1 MPNSNGVIVA
11 EPEPIALDWT
21 ATALVIIDMQRDF
34 MEPGGFGETLGNDVS
49 QLARAVKPIAAVLAA
64 ARAMG
69 MLVVHTR
76 EGHLPDLSDAPP
88 AKVERGAP
96 SLRIGDPGPMGRI
109 LIRGE
114 AGHDIIPALYPLD
127 SEIVID
133 KPGKG
138 AFYATELGET
148 LQKYGI
154 ENLLVCGVT
163 TEVCVNTTVREANDR
178 GYRCVVIS
186 DGCASYFPEFHEMGL
201 KMIKAQGGIF
211 GWVAD
216 SISGSES
223 NANGDIEQ
231 TEGGSITMSMSGAV
245 AKPGF
250 KPDLWTPGDWNAF
263 FGFGTNILVNMLVLT
278 GLLRFVLKMPD
289 SLVFGRILPALG
301 LMMCLSTFYYAFL
314 AYRLAQRTGRTDVCA
329 LPSGVSV
336 PHMFI
341 VTFVIMLPITLK
353 TGDPMKGW
361 SAGLVWVFFQSF
373 ILMIGG
379 FVAPYIRKITPRAAL
394 LGTLAGVSVTFISM
408 RPALEMFMTPQIG
421 LICFAIILV
430 SWFGGVKYPRGI
442 PAGLVAIAAGML
454 IAWGSNLFGLGL
466 GGLSGKGIGDAFAS
480 FGFSVPIPAV
490 GQVFSGF
497 EFLGVILV
505 TAIPFGIYDLVE
517 AMDNVE
523 SAEAAGDEY
532 PTTRVLTAD
541 GIVSLIGCLM
551 GNPFINAVYIGH
563 PGWKAMGGRIG
574 YSAATGIMVIVL
586 SWFGVISVL
595 LALVPV
601 VAISPILLYI
611 GMLIAAQAFQTT
623 PLKHAPAIGLAF
635 TPHLA
640 AWAKLQVDTAM
651 GATLTAAQSVGGLTA
666 DKAAEVKAAAIAS
679 LPQGGVLYRGLEV
692 MGGGSILAGLVL
704 GAIGVFVIERDFVK
718 ASAFA
723 LAGAVLT
730 YFGFMHGEAVGIG
743 GGFGVTP
750 AVALAYAVIAGGLYA
765 LGKYGATEHYA
776 AHPEMSAAPAE

>member
-1 MPNSNGVIVA
+1 MSTSTTG
-11 EPEPIALDWT
+11 T
-21 ATALVIIDMQRDF
+21 A
-34 MEPGGFGETLGNDVS
+34 
-49 QLARAVKPIAAVLAA
+49 
-64 ARAMG
+64 
-69 MLVVHTR
+69 
-76 EGHLPDLSDAPP
+76 
-88 AKVERGAP
+88 
-96 SLRIGDPGPMGRI
+96 
-109 LIRGE
+109 
-114 AGHDIIPALYPLD
+114 
-127 SEIVID
+127 
-133 KPGKG
+133 
-138 AFYATELGET
+138 
-148 LQKYGI
+148 
-154 ENLLVCGVT
+154 
-163 TEVCVNTTVREANDR
+163 
-178 GYRCVVIS
+178 
-186 DGCASYFPEFHEMGL
+186 
-201 KMIKAQGGIF
+201 
-211 GWVAD
+211 
-216 SISGSES
+216 
-223 NANGDIEQ
+223 
-231 TEGGSITMSMSGAV
+231 
-245 AKPGF
+245 GF
-250 KPDLWTPGDWNAF
+250 KPALWTPGDWNAF

-289 SLVFGRILPALG
+289 SIVFGRILPALG
-301 LMMCLSTFYYAFL
+301 LMMCLSTFYYAWL
-314 AYRLAQRTGRTDVCA
+314 AYRLAQKTGRSDVCA

-341 VTFVIMLPITLK
+341 VTFVIMLPITIK
-353 TGDPMKGW
+353 TGDAMKGW

-379 FVAPYIRKITPRAAL
+379 FIAPYIRQITPRAAL

-408 RPALEMFMTPQIG
+408 RPALEMYMTPQIG
-421 LICFAIILV
+421 LVCFAIILA
-430 SWFGGVKYPRGI
+430 SWFGGVKYFKGV
-442 PAGLVAIAAGML
+442 PAGLVAIAAGMI

-466 GGLSGKGIGDAFAS
+466 GGLSVKGVGDAFAS

-541 GIVSLIGCLM
+541 GVVSLIGCLM

-574 YSAATGIMVIVL
+574 YSAATGIMVVVL
-586 SWFGVISVL
+586 AWFGIISVL

-611 GMLIAAQAFQTT
+611 GMLIGAQAFQTT
-623 PLKHAPAIGLAF
+623 PIKHAPAIVLAL

-640 AWAKLQVDTAM
+640 AWAKLQIDTM
-651 GATLTAAQSVGGLTA
+651 LGSTLDAAQSVGGLAA
-666 DKAAEVKAAAIAS
+666 DKVGEVKTAAIAA
-679 LPQGGVLYRGLEV
+679 LPQQGVLYHGLEV

-704 GAIGVFVIERDFVK
+704 GAIGVFVIERDFMK

-743 GGFGVTP
+743 GGMGVTP
-750 AVALAYAVIAGGLYA
+750 GVALAYAVVAAGFFAVEKFGTSTMA
-765 LGKYGATEHYA
+765 V
-776 AHPEMSAAPAE
+776 PEMPSHAVPAE